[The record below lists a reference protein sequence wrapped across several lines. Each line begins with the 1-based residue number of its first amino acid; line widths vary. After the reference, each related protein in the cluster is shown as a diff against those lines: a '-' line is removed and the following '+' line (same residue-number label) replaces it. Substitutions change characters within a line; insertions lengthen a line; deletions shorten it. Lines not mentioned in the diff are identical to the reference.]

1 MMCPSGGEAPL
12 TGTVNSME
20 GEPYRSFKGRMFF
33 GEGSSVHWNKQ
44 YRGTNSAAV
53 NLLIKNRTGG
63 DGTNSRDTHCTN
75 IIQTSFMNNNPSGGE
90 ALLGC

>member
-33 GEGSSVHWNKQ
+33 GEGSST
-44 YRGTNSAAV
+44 GTNSIGEPIR
-53 NLLIKNRTGG
+53 L
-63 DGTNSRDTHCTN
+63 SRIYD
-75 IIQTSFMNNNPSGGE
+75 
-90 ALLGC
+90 